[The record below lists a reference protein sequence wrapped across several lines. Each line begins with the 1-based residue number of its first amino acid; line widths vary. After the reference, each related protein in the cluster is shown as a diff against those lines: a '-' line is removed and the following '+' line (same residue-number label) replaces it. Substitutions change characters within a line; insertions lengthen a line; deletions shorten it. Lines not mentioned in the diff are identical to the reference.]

1 MVEIV
6 YDVAQMASLES
17 IIASLCEIHKFLVQ
31 GNISLLVRLL
41 ICTLVPLIYVGENF
55 FFPWLFEMEGFFPPS
70 FYIGSST

>member
-41 ICTLVPLIYVGENF
+41 ICTLVPLIYVGEIF
-55 FFPWLFEMEGFFPPS
+55 FFLGFLRWRVFSPLLF
-70 FYIGSST
+70 I